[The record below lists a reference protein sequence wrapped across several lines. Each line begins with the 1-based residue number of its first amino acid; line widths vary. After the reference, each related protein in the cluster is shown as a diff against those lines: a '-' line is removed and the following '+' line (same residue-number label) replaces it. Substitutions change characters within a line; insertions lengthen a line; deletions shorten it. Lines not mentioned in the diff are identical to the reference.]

1 MKQYLTLL
9 CVAVAGLCACDP
21 ARRIEMRN
29 STADTAEIIWRVKED
44 SIGFNAFNL
53 SNNREL
59 KFTLPP
65 NRKAPIKMSF
75 GIGVWSPSEVEKL
88 IQRLEWYQVR
98 SAAGELRID
107 SLPLL
112 KDYLLSRRKGSSKIE
127 ILIDK

>member
-9 CVAVAGLCACDP
+9 CIFVACLCACNP
-21 ARRIEMRN
+21 ARRIEMKNR
-29 STADTAEIIWRVKED
+29 TADTAEITWRVKKD

-59 KFTLPP
+59 KFKLLPYQ
-65 NRKAPIKMSF
+65 KSAIKMSF
-75 GIGVWSPSEVEKL
+75 GVGVWTPSEVEKV
-88 IQRLEWYQVR
+88 IRGLEWYEVR
-98 SAAGELRID
+98 SAGRQLRID